1 MQRLTTFGMILGAML
16 TATSAHG
23 SCLKIE
29 GVVRDHA
36 TGEPVDGAVARLY
49 KNGVKV
55 DAEMTTGRG
64 KFMFELDNN
73 AQYIVRVGMEGHVTK
88 CFEILTYGPEWEG
101 RSVKCNLDV
110 EMTLMPRVEGT
121 DLAFFDMPLGLAR
134 FEPLTG
140 SIVWNKAYEQG
151 ILPQWTAVMEQ
162 YDAQR
167 SMLVAARQ

>member
-1 MQRLTTFGMILGAML
+1 MQRLITFGMILGAML
-16 TATSAHG
+16 TATAG
-23 SCLKIE
+23 QASCLKIE

-36 TGEPVDGAVARLY
+36 TGEPVDGAIARLY

-73 AQYIVRVGMEGHVTK
+73 AQYIVRVGLEGHVTK
-88 CFEILTYGPEWEG
+88 CFEILTFGPEWEG

-110 EMTLMPRVEGT
+110 EMTMMPRVEGT
-121 DLAFFDMPLGLAR
+121 DLTFFDMPLGLAR

-140 SIVWNKAYEQG
+140 SIVWNKAYEQA
-151 ILPQWTAVMEQ
+151 IIPQWTAVMER

-167 SMLVAARQ
+167 SLLVAERR